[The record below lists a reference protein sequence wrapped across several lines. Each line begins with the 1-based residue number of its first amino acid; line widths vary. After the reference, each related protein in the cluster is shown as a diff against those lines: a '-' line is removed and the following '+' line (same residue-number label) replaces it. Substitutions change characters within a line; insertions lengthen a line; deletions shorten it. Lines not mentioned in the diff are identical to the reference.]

1 MEKKIYLEPM
11 ANFPWDVLDF
21 IYPRGPAGGA
31 QVVSASPE
39 LVGKQV
45 AVSVLEAYDSG
56 IICDGVLVWYLG
68 TVTDITDYD
77 IVLKD
82 AESPALCGAEDT
94 TVAFELGKI
103 QRLLVKEDKE
113 GGKKEDG

>member
-11 ANFPWDVLDF
+11 ANFPWDVLGF
-21 IYPRGPAGGA
+21 IYPRSPAGGA
-31 QVVSASPE
+31 PVVSASPE

-56 IICDGVLVWYLG
+56 IICDGVLVWYQG

-82 AESPALCGAEDT
+82 AESPVLCGAEDT

-113 GGKKEDG
+113 GGKKEGG

>member
-1 MEKKIYLEPM
+1 M
-11 ANFPWDVLDF
+11 
-21 IYPRGPAGGA
+21 GT
-31 QVVSASPE
+31 ASPE

-45 AVSVLEAYDSG
+45 AVCVLEAYDSG
-56 IICDGVLVWYLG
+56 IIRDGVLVWYQG
-68 TVTDITDYD
+68 TVADITDYD

-82 AESPALCGAEDT
+82 AESQALCGAEDT

-103 QRLLVKEDKE
+103 QRLLVKEEKG